1 MLPKTLISILIA
13 ALIITITPGAPQ
25 TPRDTIITTQ
35 VSPKIDVNAQNE
47 RNHNQE
53 LNQKDKASKRG
64 ARAPSNMAEAVSRY
78 NILAAC
84 QRFMHTVERGMVL
97 VYSET
102 AQSYRCEQNN
112 QLCAARAT
120 AE

>member
-13 ALIITITPGAPQ
+13 TLIITITPGAPQ

-35 VSPKIDVNAQNE
+35 VSPKIE
-47 RNHNQE
+47 F
-53 LNQKDKASKRG
+53 NQKDKASKRG
-64 ARAPSNMAEAVSRY
+64 LNRPTNMAEAVSRY

-102 AQSYRCEQNN
+102 AQSYRCEENKP
-112 QLCAARAT
+112 LCAARAT